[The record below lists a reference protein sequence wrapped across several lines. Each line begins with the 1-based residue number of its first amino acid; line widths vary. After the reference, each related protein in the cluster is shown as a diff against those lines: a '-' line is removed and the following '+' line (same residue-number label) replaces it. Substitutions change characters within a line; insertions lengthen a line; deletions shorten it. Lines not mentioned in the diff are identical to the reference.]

1 MKSKINLQIKKT
13 VLKNGL
19 RLLTIPQKSTRTVTV
34 LVLVKTGSRNEY
46 QGNRGVSHFLEHMF
60 FKGTKNR
67 PTPLDIVEPLDK
79 IGGQYNAFTGE
90 EYTGYFAK
98 VDVDHAILALE
109 WVADI
114 FLNSQLPAKEIQ
126 KEKGVVIEEL
136 NMHKDIPMSRV
147 DVLWHELLYGDQPA
161 GWDIVGTRESI
172 LDLSRKNLKEYV
184 KSQYVASNT
193 LVCVAGNVQAK
204 QIEEQVR
211 KLFSGISTATAK
223 EMEKVTEQQT
233 QPEVLL
239 EYRETDQTHIAFGAR
254 GYNLFDE
261 ERHSQKLLTM
271 ILGGMMSSRLWI
283 VVREKLGLAYY
294 VSTQSLS
301 ETDIGYIVTKA
312 GIKND
317 SVEKA
322 VQAIVKEYKR
332 ITRTDVSQDELQ
344 KVKDYIKGSMALELE
359 SSDDK
364 AFFYGMQELL
374 QREVFTL
381 DDIYDKIEKVSI
393 EDIRKAAK
401 DILRP
406 EKLNLV
412 VLGPFKEKTKFSKL
426 LTL

>member
-1 MKSKINLQIKKT
+1 MKSKNNLRIKKT
-13 VLKNGL
+13 VFKNGL
-19 RLLTIPQKSTRTVTV
+19 RLLTIPQKNTRTVTV
-34 LVLVKTGSRNEY
+34 LVLVKTGSRNEH

-60 FKGTKNR
+60 FKGTKR
-67 PTPLDIVEPLDK
+67 LPTSLDVVEPLDK

-98 VDVDHAILALE
+98 VDADHTNLALE

-161 GWDIVGTRESI
+161 GWDIVGTKKSI
-172 LDLSRKNLKEYV
+172 LGLSRKDLQEYV
-184 KSQYVASNT
+184 KDQYVASNT
-193 LVCVAGNVQAK
+193 LVCVAGNMQAK

-211 KLFSGISTATAK
+211 KLFSGISSAKTK
-223 EMEKVTEQQT
+223 EMEKVVERQT
-233 QPEVLL
+233 KPEVLL
-239 EYRETDQTHIAFGAR
+239 EYRKTDQTHIAFGAR
-254 GYNLFDE
+254 GYNLFAK
-261 ERHSQKLLTM
+261 ERHSQRLLSM

-283 VVREKLGLAYY
+283 EIREKLGLAYY
-294 VSTQSLS
+294 VSTQSS
-301 ETDIGYIVTKA
+301 FETDIGYIITKA

-322 VQAIVKEYKR
+322 VQIIAREYKK
-332 ITRTDVSQDELQ
+332 IAQTNVSRDELQ

-374 QREVFTL
+374 QKEVFTL

-393 EDIRKAAK
+393 EDIRKAASS
-401 DILRP
+401 ILRP
-406 EKLNLV
+406 ENLNLV
-412 VLGPFKEKTKFSKL
+412 VLGPFKDKAKFSKL
-426 LTL
+426 LTS

>member
-1 MKSKINLQIKKT
+1 MKSKNNLRIKKT
-13 VLKNGL
+13 VFKNGL
-19 RLLTIPQKSTRTVTV
+19 RLLTIPQKNTRTVTV
-34 LVLVKTGSRNEY
+34 LVLVKTGSRNEH

-60 FKGTKNR
+60 FKGTKR
-67 PTPLDIVEPLDK
+67 LPTSLDVVEPLDK

-98 VDVDHAILALE
+98 VDADHTNLALE

-161 GWDIVGTRESI
+161 GWDIVGTKKSI
-172 LDLSRKNLKEYV
+172 LSLSRKDLQEYV
-184 KSQYVASNT
+184 KDQYVASNT
-193 LVCVAGNVQAK
+193 LVCVAGNIQAK

-211 KLFSGISTATAK
+211 KLFSGISSAKTK
-223 EMEKVTEQQT
+223 EMEKAVERQT
-233 QPEVLL
+233 KPEVLL
-239 EYRETDQTHIAFGAR
+239 EYRKTDQTHIAFGAR
-254 GYNLFDE
+254 GYNLFAK
-261 ERHSQKLLTM
+261 ERHSQRLLSM

-283 VVREKLGLAYY
+283 EIREKLGLAYY
-294 VSTQSLS
+294 VSTQSS
-301 ETDIGYIVTKA
+301 FETDIGYIITKA

-322 VQAIVKEYKR
+322 VQIIAREYKK
-332 ITRTDVSQDELQ
+332 IAQTNVSRDELQ

-374 QREVFTL
+374 QKEVFTL

-393 EDIRKAAK
+393 EDIRKAAS

-406 EKLNLV
+406 ENLNLV
-412 VLGPFKEKTKFSKL
+412 VLGPFKDKAKFSKL
-426 LTL
+426 LTS

>member
-1 MKSKINLQIKKT
+1 MKSKNNLRIKKT
-13 VLKNGL
+13 VFKNGL
-19 RLLTIPQKSTRTVTV
+19 RLLTIPQKNTRTVTV
-34 LVLVKTGSRNEY
+34 LVLVKTGSRNEH

-60 FKGTKNR
+60 FKGTKR
-67 PTPLDIVEPLDK
+67 LPTSLDVVEPLDK

-98 VDVDHAILALE
+98 VDADHTNLALE

-161 GWDIVGTRESI
+161 GWDIVGTKKSI
-172 LDLSRKNLKEYV
+172 LGLSRKDLQEYV
-184 KSQYVASNT
+184 KDQYVASNT
-193 LVCVAGNVQAK
+193 LVCVAGNMQAK

-211 KLFSGISTATAK
+211 KLFSGISSAKTK
-223 EMEKVTEQQT
+223 EMEKAVERQT
-233 QPEVLL
+233 KPEVLL
-239 EYRETDQTHIAFGAR
+239 EYRKTDQTHIAFGAR
-254 GYNLFDE
+254 GYNLFAK
-261 ERHSQKLLTM
+261 ERHSQRLLSM

-283 VVREKLGLAYY
+283 EIREKLGLAYY
-294 VSTQSLS
+294 VSTQSS
-301 ETDIGYIVTKA
+301 FETDIGYIITKA

-322 VQAIVKEYKR
+322 VQIIAREYKK
-332 ITRTDVSQDELQ
+332 IAQTNVSRDELQ

-374 QREVFTL
+374 QKEVFTL

-393 EDIRKAAK
+393 EDIRKAAS

-406 EKLNLV
+406 ENLNLV
-412 VLGPFKEKTKFSKL
+412 VLGPFKDKAKFSKL
-426 LTL
+426 LIS